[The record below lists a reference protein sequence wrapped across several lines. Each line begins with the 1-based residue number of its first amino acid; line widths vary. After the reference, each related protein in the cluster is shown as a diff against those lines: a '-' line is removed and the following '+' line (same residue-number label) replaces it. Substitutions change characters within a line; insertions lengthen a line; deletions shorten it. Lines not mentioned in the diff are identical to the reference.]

1 MIVYTMINSINLCDN
16 DRFFSI
22 RRYVANRRKK
32 NWHRFFN
39 DDVTRDAYVCWSN
52 EMAADGNIDNASK
65 TYRLFAQLNAISL
78 FSRWQPFRYKK
89 INHEWENISK
99 IDSNRRG
106 CAVSVFSHKSYS
118 FSRPNFIGKRSRWKQ
133 VATLRHDWE
142 MMSSIW
148 GNLSSRF
155 QSESSWL
162 ALSWCMSLR
171 SQHPHWIHLCRRTGS
186 TCTRRSDKMSNS
198 KWIPGFN

>member
-1 MIVYTMINSINLCDN
+1 MTD
-16 DRFFSI
+16 FFPF
-22 RRYVANRRKK
+22 ADMWQTDEKK

-39 DDVTRDAYVCWSN
+39 DDVNRDACVCRSN
-52 EMAADGNIDNASK
+52 GMAADGNIEDLSAICSIGM
-65 TYRLFAQLNAISL
+65 NAISL
-78 FSRWQPFRYKK
+78 FPRWQPFRNEK
-89 INHEWENISK
+89 INHEWENINK
-99 IDSNRRG
+99 MDSNRRG

-133 VATLRHDWE
+133 VATLGHDWE

-148 GNLSSRF
+148 GNLSSRL
-155 QSESSWL
+155 QNESSWL
-162 ALSWCMSLR
+162 ALLWCMSLR
-171 SQHPHWIHLCRRTGS
+171 SQHWIHLCRRTGS